1 MYLCPISFIIKSFR
15 MKNIRIGSFKVT
27 FDESS
32 MLISSIRFASS
43 GESADFGDVAKH
55 ADRRVSDGNNTDVFG
70 FDMSNQS
77 DVNGIAFTGNGN
89 YVVDFDTE
97 KEIIEEEN

>member
-1 MYLCPISFIIKSFR
+1 MYLCSISFTIKTFK
-15 MKNIRIGSFKVT
+15 MKNIRIGSFKVSY
-27 FDESS
+27 DQSS
-32 MLISSIRFASS
+32 MVIDTITFASS
-43 GESADFGDVAKH
+43 GEVADFSDVKKDS
-55 ADRRVSDGNNTDVFG
+55 DRHCGNGNNVDVFG

-97 KEIIEEEN
+97 KEILEKA